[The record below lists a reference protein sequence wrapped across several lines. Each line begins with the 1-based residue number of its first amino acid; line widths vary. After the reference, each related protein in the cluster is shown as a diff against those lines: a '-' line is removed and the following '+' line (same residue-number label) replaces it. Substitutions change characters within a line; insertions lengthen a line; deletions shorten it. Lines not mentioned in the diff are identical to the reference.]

1 LFVAGVIRNNWQR
14 LEPVRIGPKQFTNRA
29 LMTTQLVTHAL
40 AALFG
45 QMRIEI
51 IKAGKLGFWH
61 HEVAPSVSHHPLN
74 FAFIVPLAGAAKSIL
89 KQIMRHQF
97 GEHPGSFA
105 FTVTYNASNSNP
117 SVVLHDRHRDAAE
130 GRERRDMRITERF
143 RRLSRIR
150 LQK

>member
-1 LFVAGVIRNNWQR
+1 
-14 LEPVRIGPKQFTNRA
+14 
-29 LMTTQLVTHAL
+29 M
-40 AALFG
+40 
-45 QMRIEI
+45 EI

-61 HEVAPSVSHHPLN
+61 LEVAPSPSHHPLD
-74 FAFIVPLAGAAKSIL
+74 FAFIVSLAGAAKSIL
-89 KQIMRHQF
+89 KQIMRHQS

-105 FTVTYNASNSNP
+105 FTVIHNASNSNP
-117 SVVLHDRHRDAAE
+117 SIVVQDRRRDTAE